1 MRYCRKNLVNI
12 KLPPKSRV
20 AWICYSFTLFTF
32 IFYQYNILTAQ
43 SRVSSQIFWH
53 SSGLDIGPY
62 TPFVPSISQ
71 SKNLKKFHHLY
82 AKYVFVYGSAYLD
95 CQTKNVFLILKA
107 FTPNWSLWQKIKSK
121 SNNYESLQTIFLYR
135 FSLLYKIKWKTPF
148 SSTYHWFRD
157 FILGFFNNA
166 ILNKG

>member
-1 MRYCRKNLVNI
+1 MHPKNW
-12 KLPPKSRV
+12 V
-20 AWICYSFTLFTF
+20 ALICYSFTLFPF

-82 AKYVFVYGSAYLD
+82 TKYVFVYGSAYLD